1 MRRRLLAVLLVGF
14 ISSSVGASLRA
25 EPQAAPLAEQAKQ
38 AMRRAASY
46 YHDRVAVHGGYVY
59 YYSPDLKQRWGEG
72 KAAATEIWVQ
82 PPGTPAVG
90 MAYLTAYRATQDKFY
105 LDAARDAAAALIYG
119 QLASGGWTSSIDFDP
134 QGKRRAQYRRGKG
147 RGRNYSTLDDNTTQS
162 ALRFLMHLDQALEFH
177 DEEVHEAATFA
188 REALLKAQFPVGAF
202 PQVWSGPVADQ
213 PPAKASYPDYD
224 WKTEHHVKE
233 YWNFYT
239 LNDGLCG
246 DVSDVLLDALAIYK
260 DQRCR
265 QALEELGDFLLLAQM
280 PAPQPA
286 WAQQYDYEMYPVW
299 ARKFE
304 PPAISGHES
313 QDALETLIKIYRETG
328 DPKYLEP
335 IPAAVA
341 YLKASR
347 LPDGRLARFYEL
359 RTNKPLYMT
368 SNYELTHDDG
378 DVPTHYGWKVG
389 SGKLE
394 RIERT
399 FAELS
404 SAPGKK
410 SAADRKQRPAKVS
423 EDRVRE
429 ILSRLDDQGRWISKA
444 TGERMTGQPKF
455 GAEQAFVSSAVFCQN
470 LEALSAYVASQKP

>member
-1 MRRRLLAVLLVGF
+1 M
-14 ISSSVGASLRA
+14 
-25 EPQAAPLAEQAKQ
+25 
-38 AMRRAASY
+38 
-46 YHDRVAVHGGYVY
+46 
-59 YYSPDLKQRWGEG
+59 
-72 KAAATEIWVQ
+72 Q

-90 MAYLTAYRATQDKFY
+90 MAYLAAYRATQDKFY
-105 LDAARDAAAALIYG
+105 LDAVRDAAAALIYG

-162 ALRFLMHLDQALEFH
+162 ALRFLMHLDQTLEFR

-188 REALLKAQFPVGAF
+188 REALLEAQFPVGAF
-202 PQVWSGPVADQ
+202 PQVWSGPVAAQ
-213 PPAKASYPDYD
+213 PSAKASYPDYD
-224 WKTEHHVKE
+224 WKTERHVKE

-265 QALEELGDFLLLAQM
+265 QALEKLGDFLLLAQM
-280 PAPQPA
+280 PAPQTA
-286 WAQQYDYEMYPVW
+286 WAQQYDYEMHPVW

-313 QDALETLIKIYRETG
+313 QDALETLIKVYRETG
-328 DPKYLEP
+328 DPKYLAP

-368 SNYELTHDDG
+368 RNYELTHDDA

-404 SAPGKK
+404 SAQGKK
-410 SAADRKQRPAKVS
+410 SAADRKPLPDES
-423 EDRVRE
+423 
-429 ILSRLDDQGRWISKA
+429 L
-444 TGERMTGQPKF
+444 
-455 GAEQAFVSSAVFCQN
+455 
-470 LEALSAYVASQKP
+470 